1 MMPKA
6 TKSVAMTMMVIIQ
19 EMAATA
25 AAKTAPQKPEPTARR
40 KAMNA
45 RPVAMG
51 WRIMTRVRALEVS
64 IEAELKVV
72 WSMPSM
78 MTAGL

>member
-1 MMPKA
+1 MQSKYWLWLG
-6 TKSVAMTMMVIIQ
+6 VLLLGGF
-19 EMAATA
+19 TA
-25 AAKTAPQKPEPTARR
+25 HGQAPQKPEPIARR

-64 IEAELKVV
+64 IEAVVKVV

>member
-6 TKSVAMTMMVIIQ
+6 TKSVAMTMMVIIH

-25 AAKTAPQKPEPTARR
+25 AAKLAPQKPEPIARR

-64 IEAELKVV
+64 IEAVVKVV